1 MLWKVC
7 AYSYIWQ
14 QGSVYQII
22 ALGLHHAMES
32 VCVQLYMAARV
43 SIPNY
48 RTRITLCFEDEVQ
61 CCFFQGGQTIISR
74 NRGGGGGA

>member
-48 RTRITLCFEDEVQ
+48 RTRITSCYGKCVRTAIY
-61 CCFFQGGQTIISR
+61 GSKGQYTKLSH
-74 NRGGGGGA
+74 